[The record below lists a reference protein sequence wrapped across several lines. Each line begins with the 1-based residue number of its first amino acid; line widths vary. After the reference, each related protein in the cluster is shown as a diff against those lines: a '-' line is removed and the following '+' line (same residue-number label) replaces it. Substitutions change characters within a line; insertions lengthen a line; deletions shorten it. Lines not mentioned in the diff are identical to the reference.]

1 MIAPVRLLVG
11 AGLVTALFTA
21 LFTWQLDVSTTCDNV
36 LYLAG
41 SRMLSP
47 SSKVSVV

>member
-1 MIAPVRLLVG
+1 MIAQVRLFVG
-11 AGLVTALFTA
+11 AGLVTALFTC
-21 LFTWQLDVSTTCDNV
+21 QLDVSTTCDNV

>member
-11 AGLVTALFTA
+11 AGLVTARM
-21 LFTWQLDVSTTCDNV
+21 DVSTTCDNV